1 MKNKALAFAAAACSL
16 AMLLGGCG
24 SSASKTAQTNG
35 GKVIITVNDSE
46 PQNELVPGNINENAG
61 ARPAVLVNS
70 TLVTFDEKGNTV
82 NEDAES
88 VTPNADATQYTV
100 KLKKDKKFSDGTPV
114 TAESFTKAWSF
125 VANAKNAQKCASF
138 FQTIKGYDELQ
149 KEGLKG
155 DEQLSGLKVVDK
167 NTFTVDLKQPDSV
180 FPIKVGYL
188 AFAPL
193 PESFYKDPKA
203 YGEKPVS
210 SGPYLFKSWDHNR
223 QIEVVKNPAYEGP
236 RKAQNDGVTFK
247 IYTDGN
253 AAYRDVQSGNLD
265 MTDNIPDTETSNFQ
279 SDSTITAYNKP
290 GSVILQFSIASSLPH
305 FDVKTEEGR
314 LRRQAVSM
322 SIDRKAIAEKVLNKT
337 AAPANDFTSPKT
349 PGYDPN
355 LKGSEHLKFDAKKAK
370 ELWAKAEAISKYDG
384 PLTFTYNADN
394 AVAKSVFDA
403 VVNYVKNNLGVKAE
417 TTPIPTF
424 QEFRDACTKR
434 KIKGAWRAG
443 WMPDYPSP
451 ENYLTQQFASVAADG
466 NGSND
471 GDYKNPKFDELLT
484 KATASSDASEA
495 TKLYHQAGET
505 LLEDLPSVPLLY
517 MNAKAVMN
525 HNLKGFVMDWQN
537 MPLYYQLRK

>member
-24 SSASKTAQTNG
+24 SSDSKTAQTNG
-35 GKVIITVNDSE
+35 GKVIITVSNSE

-61 ARPAVLVNS
+61 ARPAMLVNS
-70 TLVTFDEKGNTV
+70 TLVTFDEKGNAV

-88 VTPNADATQYTV
+88 ITPNNDATQYTV
-100 KLKKDKKFSDGTPV
+100 KLKEGKKFSDGTPI

-138 FQTIKGYDELQ
+138 FQTIKGYDDLQ
-149 KEGLKG
+149 KGDTKG

-167 NTFTVDLKQPDSV
+167 NTFTVDLKQSDSV

-210 SGPYLFKSWDHNR
+210 SGPYLFKSWDHNK
-223 QIEVVKNPAYEGP
+223 QIEVVKNPDYDGP

-247 IYTDGN
+247 VYTDGT
-253 AAYRDVQSGNLD
+253 AAYRDVQAGNLD
-265 MTDNIPDTETSNFQ
+265 MTDNIPDTQTRTFEKDT
-279 SDSTITAYNKP
+279 TVKAYNRP
-290 GSVILQFSIASSLPH
+290 GSVIQQFTIPSSLPH

-314 LRRQAVSM
+314 LRRQALSM
-322 SIDRKAIAEKVLNKT
+322 AIDRALIVKKILSST
-337 AAPANDFTSPKT
+337 ASPANEFTSPLT
-349 PGYDPN
+349 PGYKPD
-355 LKGSEHLKFDAKKAK
+355 LKGHENVEFNAKKAK
-370 ELWAKAEAISKYDG
+370 ELWAKADKISKYNDT
-384 PLTFTYNADN
+384 LTFSYNADGN
-394 AVAKSVFDA
+394 AKSVFDA
-403 VVNYVKNNLGVKAE
+403 VVNALKNNLGIKAE

-424 QEFRDACTKR
+424 QEFRNACSKR
-434 KIKGAWRAG
+434 QIKGAWRAG

-451 ENYLTQQFASVAADG
+451 ENYLTQEFASVAADG
-466 NGSND
+466 NGSNE

-484 KATASSDASEA
+484 KAASAKPEEA
-495 TKLYHQAGET
+495 TKLYQQANEI
-505 LLEDLPSVPLLY
+505 LLADLPSIPLFY
-517 MNAKAVMN
+517 SNAKAVMVPS
-525 HNLKGFVMDWQN
+525 LQGFVMDWQN
-537 MPLYYQLRK
+537 MPLYYQLHK